1 MIDEML
7 RNGLLGAICA
17 NARKHPDRIIIRDA
31 NQDWTWKLLLS
42 TSMVYAKALTD
53 ATPGLPKR
61 AIIPVFVDRSGQTV
75 AAILGIML
83 SGRAYAPLSL
93 QQPMERIKACLS
105 ALEAEVFVET
115 GREPA
120 IFAESIPGFKR
131 VPRQEADSVPEVP
144 VLSTLSPAGEL
155 LYVLFTSG
163 STGIPKGVLVDHANI
178 INTLLWQLDILD
190 WHAEDVIGCA
200 TNFFFDISQFDL
212 FASLSFNVAMAIYSN
227 SNDVAKVVEETER
240 FGITSVFS
248 VPAFFSQLLR
258 HQGLSDGR
266 TRSLRRII
274 SGGDFFPP
282 SHVLRWLDD
291 RPGVALYNVWGP
303 TETSIVNTMHRVT
316 AADRD
321 LLSKGHSA
329 PVGKAH
335 WRMPFVLLDEA
346 GHRVTETGKHG
357 EICMMGD
364 CVTRGYLNNEDE
376 TQRAYFT
383 WAGKPAFRT
392 QDIGWQDEDGN
403 LYIVGRMCSTVKI
416 SGYRV
421 DLGEVEK
428 AATSVQNVHQAG
440 AFTVRVHEG
449 IIELWLVVEPF
460 ERNTKFDVFQ
470 FKKLLRDCLPRYM
483 VPKRVIVY
491 SNIPKN
497 ENGKIDRRILAQEAM
512 ERMEMQG

>member
-1 MIDEML
+1 MKDEIL
-7 RNGLLGAICA
+7 SNGLLGAICA
-17 NARKHPDRIIIRDA
+17 NARKHPDRIIISDA
-31 NQDWTWKLLLS
+31 NQDWSWKVLIG
-42 TSMVYAKALTD
+42 TSMAYAKALNDT
-53 ATPGLPKR
+53 TPELSKK

-105 ALEAEVFVET
+105 TLESEVFVET
-115 GREPA
+115 GRESA
-120 IFAESIPGFKR
+120 ILAESIPGIKR
-131 VPRQEADSVPEVP
+131 IPRQEADIMPEMP
-144 VLSTLSPAGEL
+144 ALSTLLPVGEP

-163 STGIPKGVLVDHANI
+163 STGMPKGVLADHANI

-212 FASLSFNVAMAIYSN
+212 FVSLTFNVAMAIYSN

-240 FGITSVFS
+240 YGITSVFS

-258 HQGLSDGR
+258 HQGFTDGR

-282 SHVLRWLDD
+282 SHVLKWLDD
-291 RPGVALYNVWGP
+291 RPEVVLYNVWGP

-329 PVGKAH
+329 PVGKTH

-346 GHRVTETGKHG
+346 GHQVTEAGKRG
-357 EICMMGD
+357 EICMVGD
-364 CVTRGYLNNEDE
+364 CVTQGYLNNEDE
-376 TQRAYFT
+376 TKRAYFT

-392 QDIGWQDEDGN
+392 KDIGWQDEDGN
-403 LYIVGRMCSTVKI
+403 LYIVGRMGSTVKI

-428 AATSVQNVHQAG
+428 AATSVQSVHLAG
-440 AFTVRVHEG
+440 AFTVKIQEG
-449 IIELWLVVEPF
+449 IIELWLAVEPVD
-460 ERNTKFDVFQ
+460 RNTKLDVFQ
-470 FKKLLRDCLPRYM
+470 FKKLLRDRLPRYM

-497 ENGKIDRRILAQEAM
+497 ENGKVDRRILVQEAI
-512 ERMEMQG
+512 ERMEIQG